1 MMAYLHP
8 DMVLLLAAMF
18 VLYIFIGLYRQ
29 IGQGNRGFTLSF
41 LGISLFL
48 VASFFNYFEETPY
61 GYLMLAVTDE
71 AGWDF
76 VVPIFGYAPGGLLF
90 CFGFI
95 EWLKTAKRLQTE
107 VEQRK
112 NTEEELIIALED
124 ARQANLSKNVF
135 FSSISH
141 ELRTPLTAIIGFAE
155 IMADKNLDRLSPEQR
170 ADYAQIIKKSG
181 DHLLETIEQLL
192 RLADSESQAH
202 VLDEETF
209 AMAEVARDCTY
220 LMKARAD
227 KARLALS
234 LTISDA
240 FNLWADKRLVRHI
253 VLNLLDV
260 AISHTEAKQSL
271 ELQVML
277 APDGHPIL
285 CLKGACRHMSMD
297 AIQAALLPFDY
308 DADVMTRPKPEKG
321 VGLTLAQRYVGLHG
335 GQLMIE
341 PAVENGRH
349 NGATIWISFPTSRLK

>member
-18 VLYIFIGLYRQ
+18 VLYVFIGLYRQ
-29 IGQGNRGFTLSF
+29 IGSGNRGFTLSF

-76 VVPIFGYAPGGLLF
+76 AVPIFGYAPGGLLF

-112 NTEEELIIALED
+112 NTEQELTVALEE
-124 ARQANLSKNVF
+124 AHQANLSKNVF

-155 IMADKNLDRLSPEQR
+155 VMSDKGSDRLTAEQR
-170 ADYAQIIKKSG
+170 ADYSGIIKNSG
-181 DHLLETIEQLL
+181 SHLLETIEQLL
-192 RLADSESQAH
+192 QLADSETQAH
-202 VLDEETF
+202 TLDEEVF
-209 AMAEVARDCTY
+209 ALPEVARDCTY
-220 LMKARAD
+220 LMKANAD
-227 KARLALS
+227 KAKIG
-234 LTISDA
+234 LTLKVTNA
-240 FNLWADKRLVRHI
+240 FNLVADKRLVRHV

-260 AISHTEAKQSL
+260 AINQSEAKQSL
-271 ELQVML
+271 EIELL
-277 APDGHPIL
+277 LTPDSGPALRLSGGFMHMHM
-285 CLKGACRHMSMD
+285 GA
-297 AIQAALLPFDY
+297 IEAALLPFDHN
-308 DADVMTRPKPEKG
+308 ADVMTRPKPERG
-321 VGLTLAQRYVGLHG
+321 VGLTLAKRYVGLHG
-335 GQLMIE
+335 GQLTIE
-341 PAVENGRH
+341 PNMHDGH
-349 NGATIWISFPTSRLK
+349 PKGANIRVSFPPSRLK